1 MLYNFFSCV
10 HSQQKIEFSGLE
22 LRASTM
28 DFGEIVYH
36 LIMKEIM
43 ESKAEKTQSQ
53 ESPKNSFEHNTNGA
67 KAPQSPTP
75 KSDTKERFVAT
86 RNIAD
91 IV

>member
-1 MLYNFFSCV
+1 
-10 HSQQKIEFSGLE
+10 
-22 LRASTM
+22 M

-53 ESPKNSFEHNTNGA
+53 ESPKNSFENNTNGA
-67 KAPQSPTP
+67 KAPQTP